1 MRILMVSWEY
11 PPYMVGGMG
20 KHVVQLL
27 PALSALSSSTAPI
40 QIDLLTTRY
49 AGGEPVEQIAPNVTV
64 HRVELPPIDPRDLYN
79 SVIANN
85 AALIAYAFGLASHQ
99 PYDLIHLHDWLVG
112 EAGIALKHA
121 WKIPLLA
128 TIHATERGRHQGYLP
143 SHTSYQID
151 QMEWRICFEAWR
163 LIVCSQFMR
172 GEVYYYF
179 GAPYDKVDVIPN
191 GLDTNELSVYPP
203 TELAELRHRYAP
215 NGEELLFFVGR
226 VVHEKGLQ
234 VLIEAMPGI
243 LAQYPHTRL
252 LAAGKN
258 GSKFLPLAYELNVA
272 DAVDFLGFISD
283 DERDCIYQI
292 ADAAIFPSLYEPF
305 GIVALEAMAQ
315 NCNVIVSAVGGLG
328 EVVEH
333 EVNGLTVYPN
343 DTQSIGWAVNQLFGD
358 PDAAAQ
364 RRRYAR
370 RQTLALYHW
379 DQIAATTVD
388 VYAAVVQARTKVPW

>member
-27 PALSALSSSTAPI
+27 PALSALSNSTAPI
-40 QIDLLTTRY
+40 HIDLLTTRY
-49 AGGEPVEQIAPNVTV
+49 AGGEPVERIAPNVTV

-85 AALIAYAFGLASHQ
+85 AALIAYAYGLASHQ

-143 SHTSYQID
+143 SHTSHQID

-191 GLDTNELSVYPP
+191 GLDTNELSACPA
-203 TELAELRHRYAP
+203 TELAALRQRYAP
-215 NGEELLFFVGR
+215 NGEKLLFFVGR
-226 VVHEKGLQ
+226 VVHELAGRLVGPPGSVAQAFAHRFPRRCGGRIGLCRWLHPHAAAGRDLEFA
-234 VLIEAMPGI
+234 VRLVDREAAARV
-243 LAQYPHTRL
+243 AQPVAVVDAVHRL
-252 LAAGKN
+252 GQHLAAKV
-258 GSKFLPLAYELNVA
+258 LHLLRR
-272 DAVDFLGFISD
+272 AV
-283 DERDCIYQI
+283 ERPQ
-292 ADAAIFPSLYEPF
+292 
-305 GIVALEAMAQ
+305 
-315 NCNVIVSAVGGLG
+315 VGQ
-328 EVVEH
+328 VVRQFH
-333 EVNGLTVYPN
+333 
-343 DTQSIGWAVNQLFGD
+343 
-358 PDAAAQ
+358 
-364 RRRYAR
+364 RR
-370 RQTLALYHW
+370 
-379 DQIAATTVD
+379 V
-388 VYAAVVQARTKVPW
+388 VAVVRHMLDFEQGAADRGGRRHRGL